1 MIDNIEK
8 FRGIIPAFYAFYNER
23 GGISRERTMKAAKWM
38 ASKGI
43 NGLYL
48 TGSSGEGM
56 LLSVD
61 ERKKVYDSVLD
72 AVGGE
77 LTIIAHVAANTTADS
92 VELASYAGKCGID
105 GISAVPNI
113 YYPLPEN
120 CIERNWDAMIEAAQL
135 PFFIYNVPSA
145 TGTNVSMPLFSRMI
159 KKEYVAGIKTTSTDA
174 SMVTSFL
181 DASDGKAAIFY
192 GEDAQLLA
200 GLSMGATGGIGGTY
214 GAMPELYVQLYKA
227 FCDGNIK
234 EAQKWQRRAVRAFK
248 SGRVAWSTGVANM
261 KAILEA
267 RGVETGGCR
276 KPFLTVP
283 KTEPV
288 IEEAAKMVE
297 EWIKKVQIA

>member
-1 MIDNIEK
+1 MIDNVEK
-8 FRGIIPAFYAFYNER
+8 FKGIFPAFYAFYDDL
-23 GGISRERTMKAAKWM
+23 GGISRERTMRAAEWM

-56 LLSVD
+56 LLSVE

-72 AVGGE
+72 AVGGKI
-77 LTIIAHVAANTTADS
+77 TIIAHVAANTTADS
-92 VELASYAGKCGID
+92 IELASYAGKCGVD
-105 GISAVPNI
+105 AISAVPNI

-120 CIERNWDAMIEAAQL
+120 CIERNWDAMIEAARL

-145 TGTNVSMPLFSRMI
+145 TGTNVSMHLFEKMI
-159 KKEYVAGIKTTSTDA
+159 QKEYVIGIKTTSPDA
-174 SMVTSFL
+174 SLVTAFL
-181 DASDGKAAIFY
+181 NASEGKAVIFY

-200 GLSMGATGGIGGTY
+200 GLSMGAVGGIGGTY

-227 FCDGNIK
+227 FCKGDIP
-234 EAQKWQRRAVRAFK
+234 EAQKWQRRAVKAFK
-248 SGRVAWSTGVANM
+248 GGRVTWSTGVANM

-276 KPFLTVP
+276 KPFITVP
-283 KTEPV
+283 KTETV
-288 IEEAAKMVE
+288 IVEAAKMVE
-297 EWIKKVQIA
+297 DWAKEI